1 MPLISNEYKPP
12 MYPHK
17 QYEDRVVAFV
27 DVLGFKDLVMQSQS
41 DERVLLNI
49 TSALSSLYEWIWQWE
64 ADGCNSSFAFTQ
76 LSDSVVLSA
85 ITDTQDSFEML
96 LQLMLGIVDI
106 AYNNGV
112 VVRGGIAR
120 GGLIHD
126 KEMVVG
132 PAMVYAYLL
141 ESKKA
146 VYPRI
151 IISEELKNEFDANLQ
166 EYVDSQPNLDEIPS
180 FNKIFKQDDED
191 GVWYMDYVDP
201 DEAFITMRT
210 KEDYIDALKDIVKK
224 GLNNPEP
231 KVRKKYEWLER
242 KIGRIGSAAASS
254 EGL

>member
-1 MPLISNEYKPP
+1 MPLISNVYKPP
-12 MYPHK
+12 MFPHQ
-17 QYEDRVVAFV
+17 QYEDRIVAFV

-41 DERVLLNI
+41 DNKVLLNI
-49 TSALSSLYEWIWQWE
+49 TSALSSLYKWIWQWE
-64 ADGCNSSFAFTQ
+64 ADGVNSSFAFTQ
-76 LSDSVVLSA
+76 FSDSVVLSA
-85 ITDTQDSFEML
+85 IADTQDSFEML

-132 PAMVYAYLL
+132 PAMVDAYLL

-166 EYVDSQPNLDEIPS
+166 EYVDSQPNLEEIPS
-180 FNKIFKQDDED
+180 YNKIFKQDGED
-191 GVWYMDYVDP
+191 GIWYMDYVDP

-210 KEDYIDALKDIVKK
+210 KEDYIYALKYIVKK
-224 GLNNPEP
+224 GLSNSDP
-231 KVRKKYEWLER
+231 KVREKYEWLER
-242 KIGRIGSAAASS
+242 KIRRIGSR
-254 EGL
+254 EE